1 MSIPK
6 KMNDYKTSDVMVF
19 EEPIGQNIKYLNTIK
34 DNFDGVYDLIG
45 KFKDKNYKQI
55 EDKKTVLTLIKKRL
69 NNKYNQFTYQS
80 KNGGR
85 LLPDG
90 YSLCLMNKI
99 LRHSLV
105 GNLCYDLDISNAHPT
120 FLLWIAKHNDKP
132 CKHLENY
139 VNNRNEF
146 LDTIQDYYGF
156 NMEQSKDFILSLLF
170 DNNKYIES
178 KSPEYDFYQE
188 ILSLQNF
195 VAETFKD
202 VYKKS
207 KKGPNQKGSCL
218 SNFLQIIENKVCQ
231 CMIDICK
238 KNSIKIYAPCFDGC
252 LLDKKDVDSIGLDEF
267 IKKIE
272 IEIKDMLDIDIIL
285 KSKSMTLGINK
296 ELDDID
302 KKNDNVKK
310 DISNF
315 LSDEDL
321 GIHIINKL
329 QKEKIILY
337 NEKSNELYVYD
348 DKECIYILRDKDF
361 LMTFISKYTYEI
373 ISNMELPENVKSLE
387 EMIQGFKTTKRQ
399 KDILSQ
405 MKLRLPRNSDFIS
418 KNINKIPYL
427 FPIKDNKVIDF
438 RTDTIRDRIQT
449 DYFSFYID
457 IEYNQ
462 DVDEQPIR
470 EWISEYIIPKGKKM
484 DDDDWSH
491 VDCYLNFE
499 GYNITGENNL
509 KVIQVKTGKA
519 DGGKSALC
527 KKINETYG
535 DEKFCAIAHKKVI
548 IDKKISSSHEA
559 ELFNLRYARIACVS
573 ELEDGEKPNED
584 FLKRVSGDD
593 KYIPARRCGGKDQ
606 ELLSI
611 QCKFIISTN
620 NMFSTSDQALLSRL
634 MIFEF
639 PNKFD
644 RYNPELPK
652 IKERIKNLDVASVI
666 FKRAHLFYKNNMN
679 IKWSKQV
686 LESTKK
692 LIKQIDPVK
701 SFIEENISRTNN
713 KNDKL
718 HMGNVFLQFQ
728 NDYKDCELARH
739 KIKFF
744 QKIEEHFI
752 GIERVSKVYWKGLI
766 AIKPMEL
773 D

>member
-146 LDTIQDYYGF
+146 LDTIQDYYDF

-252 LLDKKDVDSIGLDEF
+252 LLDKKDVDSIGLNEF

-337 NEKSNELYVYD
+337 NEKSNELYVYNFKD
-348 DKECIYILRDKDF
+348 CIYNLQEKDF

-399 KDILSQ
+399 KDILYQ
-405 MKLRLPRNSDFIS
+405 MKIRLPKDYEFIAE
-418 KNINKIPYL
+418 NLNKTPYL
-427 FPIKDNKVIDF
+427 YPIKNNKVIDF
-438 RTDTIRDRIQT
+438 RTDTIRDRVQT
-449 DYFSFYID
+449 DYFSFYINID
-457 IEYNQ
+457 YNQ

-470 EWISEYIIPKGKKM
+470 EWVSEYIIPKGKKM

-491 VDCYLNFE
+491 VDSLLNME
-499 GYNITGENNL
+499 GYKLTGENNL
-509 KVIQVKTGKA
+509 KVIQVNQGPP
-519 DGGKSALC
+519 DGAKSTYSM
-527 KKINETYG
+527 KINEVSG
-535 DEKFCAIAHKKVI
+535 KDKFCAMAHKKVV

-559 ELFNLRYARIACVS
+559 ELFNLRYARIAFIS

-593 KYIPARRCGGKDQ
+593 KYIPARKCGGKEQ
-606 ELLSI
+606 ELLCI
-611 QCKFIISTN
+611 QSKFVINTN
-620 NMFSTSDQALLSRL
+620 NMFSTSDNALLSRL

-652 IKERIKNLDVASVI
+652 IKERIKNLDVASVL
-666 FKRAHLFYKNNMN
+666 FKRAHLFYKNNMS

-718 HMGNVFLQFQ
+718 HIGNTFLQFQ
-728 NDYKDCELARH
+728 NDFKDSDLAHH
-739 KIKFF
+739 KIKFI
-744 QKIEEHFI
+744 KRIEEHFP
-752 GIERVSKVYWKGLI
+752 GIERVSRIYWKGLI
-766 AIKPMEL
+766 AIKPLEF